1 MFEFIE
7 EFIAFIRSLTVEHF
21 VRLFWFFIFFEM
33 IRYVILEFV
42 ILLTNTITN
51 KLKAKDFTEAER
63 LFRFDN
69 PFLSIIVPGKNE
81 GENLFK
87 LINSLKE
94 QTYTN
99 FEIIVVDDGS
109 DDETPTIGRK
119 LEKLGLIKHFIRN
132 EIRGGKASAANLA
145 LRFAKG
151 KYVIHLDADCS
162 FDNDAIEKIIIPF
175 YLDDRIGAVGGNVA
189 VRNYKESLVTTMQ
202 AIEYYDT
209 ISISR
214 IVSSKL
220 GIYRVI
226 SGAFG
231 AFKKEA
237 LDSLKGWDIGPG
249 LDGDLT
255 VKIRKLG
262 YKIEFAPEAM
272 CLTNAPNTLKKLTKQ
287 RLRWDK
293 SLVRFRMRKHKNI
306 FYPNKSFNFS
316 NFISLFENITYG
328 FVLNIKWVFY
338 VVDIWFNNASQ
349 IEFIFV
355 TNVLLYTVANYFKFI
370 VFSLFRTRKNA
381 PISYFLIYIP
391 AVVFY
396 FGYYLRSVRLVAH
409 FQEIFFKTSYN
420 DPWNPK
426 KTSRFAKD
434 NNM

>member
-7 EFIAFIRSLTVEHF
+7 EFIAFIKSLTTEHF

-33 IRYVILEFV
+33 IRYIILEFV
-42 ILLTNTITN
+42 VLLIYKITT
-51 KLKAKDFTEAER
+51 KLKTKHTIEAER
-63 LFRFDN
+63 LFKFDN

-94 QTYTN
+94 QNYTN

-119 LEKLGLIKHFIRN
+119 LVKLGLIKHFIRN

-151 KYVIHLDADCS
+151 KFVIHLDADCS

-175 YLDDRIGAVGGNVA
+175 YLDDKIGAVGGNVA
-189 VRNYKESLVTTMQ
+189 VRNYKETLVTTLQ

-214 IVSSKL
+214 IVSSNL

-249 LDGDLT
+249 LDGDIT

-272 CLTNAPNTLKKLTKQ
+272 CLTNAPNTIKKLTKQ

-316 NFISLFENITYG
+316 NFISLFENIMYG

-338 VVDIWFNNASQ
+338 VIDIWFNNASQ

-355 TNVLLYTVANYFKFI
+355 TNIILYTIANYFKFI

-381 PISYFLIYIP
+381 PISYFLMYIP
-391 AVVFY
+391 AMVFY

-409 FQEIFFKTSYN
+409 FQELFFKTSYK

-434 NNM
+434 NNL

>member
-7 EFIAFIRSLTVEHF
+7 EFIAFIKSLTVEHF

-33 IRYVILEFV
+33 IRYIILEFV

-51 KLKAKDFTEAER
+51 KLKTKDFIEAER

-145 LRFAKG
+145 LRFSKG

-272 CLTNAPNTLKKLTKQ
+272 CLTNAPNTLEKLTKQ

-338 VVDIWFNNASQ
+338 VIDMWFNNASQ

>member
-33 IRYVILEFV
+33 IRYIILEFV

-145 LRFAKG
+145 LRFTKG

-338 VVDIWFNNASQ
+338 VVDMWFNNASQ

-396 FGYYLRSVRLVAH
+396 FGYYLRSVRIVAH